1 MRWNA
6 RLWKNEGEGRIS
18 VKRILVTGG
27 TGQIGYDM
35 TLALRKKYG
44 GDNVVCGIHRRNPPA
59 EISESGPCEVV
70 DCTDISSIRGAVD
83 KYGVGTIYHLAA
95 MLSAIS
101 EADPKKA
108 WSVNFGGLYNAL
120 EVARELSCSLFFPSS
135 MATFG
140 PETPKDNTPQDTIQR
155 PTTIYGV
162 AKVAGELMCNYYFKK
177 YGVDTR
183 GVRYP
188 GVISSSSMPGG
199 GTTDYSTE
207 IFYAALTQRRYV
219 CYLRPDTMMPMLY
232 MPDAVKAAITLMEA
246 EPSKLVHRNGYN
258 VTAMSFTPQELAE
271 EIKKRIPGFE
281 IEYDVDPARQAIAD
295 SWPNSLDD
303 SCARKEWGWT
313 PDYDLETMAGDIIK
327 CLSERLGQGGN

>member
-1 MRWNA
+1 
-6 RLWKNEGEGRIS
+6 
-18 VKRILVTGG
+18 
-27 TGQIGYDM
+27 
-35 TLALRKKYG
+35 
-44 GDNVVCGIHRRNPPA
+44 
-59 EISESGPCEVV
+59 
-70 DCTDISSIRGAVD
+70 
-83 KYGVGTIYHLAA
+83 
-95 MLSAIS
+95 
-101 EADPKKA
+101 
-108 WSVNFGGLYNAL
+108 
-120 EVARELSCSLFFPSS
+120 

-188 GVISSSSMPGG
+188 GVISSKSMPGG

-207 IFYAALTQRRYV
+207 IFYAALTQGRYV

-232 MPDAVKAAITLMEA
+232 MPDAVKAAIALMEA

-281 IEYDVDPARQAIAD
+281 IEYDVDPVRQAIAD

-313 PDYDLETMAGDIIK
+313 PDYDLETMVDDIIK
-327 CLSERLGQGGN
+327 CLSERLSQGGS